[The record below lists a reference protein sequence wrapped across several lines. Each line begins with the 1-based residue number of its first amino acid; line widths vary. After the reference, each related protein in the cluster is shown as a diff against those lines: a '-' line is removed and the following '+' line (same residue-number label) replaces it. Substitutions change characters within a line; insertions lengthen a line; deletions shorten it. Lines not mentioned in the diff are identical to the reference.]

1 MKKVLLSFLLVGF
14 TISLFAQARPG
25 MPCPIDIK
33 SNQGGGNCGP
43 CQVKNDPNSI
53 LGAPTAKVT
62 LSFVTSE
69 LTPGCIPRLLS
80 VTDQTPE
87 TRKVLCGEGTIK
99 SNINGVTEIEY
110 CLYNNEQVLSG
121 GTGNETNFFN
131 QPNLTVELS
140 YDCTNDGVNNPTTVT
155 CAEAAPLP
163 VKFKSISASRSKN
176 NVSIKWQTAQ
186 EQNNKGFHLQRK
198 TRGEWENVAFVL
210 SLANGGNSSSDL
222 SYSFNDVNTE
232 KGISQYRVMQVDL
245 DGRSSVSEIRSVRGE
260 EMAASKMVVYPNPSL
275 DGKVSVVF
283 EEGNGN
289 RNVVVSDMS
298 GRRVKQYRNISSN
311 NLIIEGLE
319 NGVYS
324 IQVTDLTSSALSVEK
339 VIVKKR

>member
-1 MKKVLLSFLLVGF
+1 MKKILLSASLLISVFGF
-14 TISLFAQARPG
+14 SQTTN
-25 MPCPIDIK
+25 CVVDIK
-33 SNQGGGNCGP
+33 SNQGGGNCPP
-43 CQVKNDPNSI
+43 CPIPGTGFVPNEPGFMSQNPTGTVTITFANLQTLCGGNLPRLVSVKDVQGNFIRVKCGQGRKPSGNFPNSVEFC
-53 LGAPTAKVT
+53 LFDEA
-62 LSFVTSE
+62 
-69 LTPGCIPRLLS
+69 
-80 VTDQTPE
+80 
-87 TRKVLCGEGTIK
+87 
-99 SNINGVTEIEY
+99 INTEA
-110 CLYNNEQVLSG
+110 
-121 GTGNETNFFN
+121 GNPDNFFN
-131 QPNLTVELS
+131 QPDLVVRIVCPGTTDTLTVS
-140 YDCTNDGVNNPTTVT
+140 KAFCVGQ
-155 CAEAAPLP
+155 APLP

-176 NVSIKWQTAQ
+176 NVAVKWQTAQ
-186 EQNNKGFHLQRK
+186 EQNNKGFHVQRK
-198 TRGEWENVAFVL
+198 TKGEWENVAFVL

-222 SYSFNDVNTE
+222 SYSFNDMNTE

-260 EMAASKMVVYPNPSL
+260 EMAASKMVVFPNPSL

-298 GRRVKQYRNISSN
+298 GRRVKQYRNVSSN